1 MKQIV
6 IVLFLVVS
14 AWSNEF
20 DTAVDDYNKGSYI
33 KALNS
38 FYVLAKNGDAK
49 AQYNVG
55 MIYANGKGVKKDVP
69 QAMEW
74 YEKAA
79 QQGNASAAYNYNNLA
94 ALYLEGKN
102 IPRNNKKAFE
112 LFKKAADKGDAN
124 AQINVAVMYAWG
136 EDIPND
142 KMKAYDN
149 FKKALNAGK
158 IEASQYL
165 DRLCKE
171 SAWVCKN

>member
-1 MKQIV
+1 MTQ
-6 IVLFLVVS
+6 S
-14 AWSNEF
+14 
-20 DTAVDDYNKGSYI
+20 
-33 KALNS
+33 
-38 FYVLAKNGDAK
+38 
-49 AQYNVG
+49 
-55 MIYANGKGVKKDVP
+55 
-69 QAMEW
+69 
-74 YEKAA
+74 
-79 QQGNASAAYNYNNLA
+79 YNNLA

-102 IPRNNKKAFE
+102 VPHNNKKAFE